1 MIGTDSTKHAI
12 GLRVISGIFMA
23 GMYICVKAIS
33 EDVPIGEIVFFR
45 SAFAIP
51 PLIIFL
57 WLRCEFPQGM
67 ATKRPI
73 GHLLRA
79 SFGAMALFASFASL
93 TRLSVAEAMLI
104 AQLSPILMTIA
115 AVFLLRER
123 LSLRR
128 LTGLFFGLT
137 GVIVLVWPEIG
148 KSQTSDVRLFGYGLA
163 LLSATLSALALIMVR
178 RLNTT
183 ESPGAIAFYF
193 MLASMFGAVLTIPFG
208 WLLPSG
214 LTLLLLIC
222 AGLFGGLAH
231 IALTLAFR
239 YAEVSRLAP
248 FEYIALLWP
257 ILADLFIF
265 EAPLLSGFLLAL
277 PLILLGGLVAVRER

>member
-12 GLRVISGIFMA
+12 GLRVVSGIFMA

>member
-1 MIGTDSTKHAI
+1 
-12 GLRVISGIFMA
+12 
-23 GMYICVKAIS
+23 
-33 EDVPIGEIVFFR
+33 
-45 SAFAIP
+45 
-51 PLIIFL
+51 
-57 WLRCEFPQGM
+57 
-67 ATKRPI
+67 
-73 GHLLRA
+73 
-79 SFGAMALFASFASL
+79 
-93 TRLSVAEAMLI
+93 
-104 AQLSPILMTIA
+104 
-115 AVFLLRER
+115 
-123 LSLRR
+123 
-128 LTGLFFGLT
+128 
-137 GVIVLVWPEIG
+137 
-148 KSQTSDVRLFGYGLA
+148 
-163 LLSATLSALALIMVR
+163 MVR